1 VEVLVRI
8 PFEARLAGA
17 ADRGRPFLEG
27 EALDSVAGR
36 ARVQLVERSDA
47 DQASGAGGESC

>member
-1 VEVLVRI
+1 VRI